1 MDPDRMIETAKG
13 LQRVANELDGNETSP
28 KSDSLLFSGEFIAIP
43 VLMALAM
50 EIALKA
56 WQCRE
61 RNGKPDK
68 SHDLL
73 KLFDGLEDKTQ
84 ARLEARMPDVLD
96 PYLGS
101 MFPPVMP
108 GLRKTLSSHSKA
120 FERWR
125 YVYEVRY
132 ANFETPRFEEAL
144 TAVIEVY
151 EEGSQKS
158 VQHIVSLGNLT

>member
-1 MDPDRMIETAKG
+1 MIERAKG
-13 LQRVANELDGNETSP
+13 LQRVANELDRNKTSP
-28 KSDSLLFSGEFIAIP
+28 ESDSLLFEGELIAVPI
-43 VLMALAM
+43 LMALAM

-61 RNGKPDK
+61 RNGKPHR
-68 SHDLL
+68 SHNLL
-73 KLFDGLEDKTQ
+73 ELFDGLEEKTQ

-101 MFPPVMP
+101 RSPPVMP
-108 GLRKTLSSHSKA
+108 GLRKTLSYHSDA

-125 YVYEVRY
+125 YVYEVRAAY
-132 ANFETPRFEEAL
+132 FETPRFKEAL

-151 EEGSQKS
+151 EEVSQES
-158 VQHIVSLGNLT
+158 HQHIVYRT

>member
-1 MDPDRMIETAKG
+1 MIETAKG
-13 LQRVANELDGNETSP
+13 LQRVANELDENKTSP
-28 KSDSLLFSGEFIAIP
+28 ESDLLLFSGEFVAVP

-68 SHDLL
+68 SHNLL
-73 KLFDGLEDKTQ
+73 KLFDNLEDKTQ
-84 ARLEARMPDVLD
+84 AQLEARMPDVLD

-101 MFPPVMP
+101 KFPPVMP

-125 YVYEVRY
+125 YVYEVRHE
-132 ANFETPRFEEAL
+132 NFETGRFKEAL
-144 TAVIEVY
+144 TAVIEGY
-151 EEGSQKS
+151 EEVSQE
-158 VQHIVSLGNLT
+158 SL

>member
-1 MDPDRMIETAKG
+1 MT
-13 LQRVANELDGNETSP
+13 
-28 KSDSLLFSGEFIAIP
+28 
-43 VLMALAM
+43 LAM

-61 RNGKPDK
+61 RNEEPDK

-101 MFPPVMP
+101 RFLPVMP

-125 YVYEVRY
+125 YVYEVRH
-132 ANFETPRFEEAL
+132 ANFETPDSKKRSQQLSRYMKKSHGNHPSILGIEL
-144 TAVIEVY
+144 KNTA
-151 EEGSQKS
+151 
-158 VQHIVSLGNLT
+158 